1 MDNYYTYMPLFSKV
15 AKMSIWATGTVR
27 ANRKGLCPEV
37 LIKKGEEKLLQKTP
51 GFSRWASYGS
61 LGLLAWFDK
70 RPVHLLSY
78 SYPPGSDDSGQT
90 TVQHHP
96 ILIFEKHRIEIVRES
111 IPAL

>member
-1 MDNYYTYMPLFSKV
+1 
-15 AKMSIWATGTVR
+15 MSIWATGTVR

-37 LIKKGEEKLLQKTP
+37 LIKKGEEKLLKKTP

-78 SYPPGSDDSGQT
+78 SYPPDDAGQT
-90 TVQHHP
+90 TVQHWYQAKKGEEGP
-96 ILIFEKHRIEIVRES
+96 GKIRKTINSSYVFFLQLFYGGSRLV
-111 IPAL
+111 

>member
-1 MDNYYTYMPLFSKV
+1 
-15 AKMSIWATGTVR
+15 MSIWATGTVR

-37 LIKKGEEKLLQKTP
+37 LIKKGEEKLLKKTP

-78 SYPPGSDDSGQT
+78 SYPPDDAGQAT
-90 TVQHHP
+90 LRIGIRP
-96 ILIFEKHRIEIVRES
+96 RKAKKAILGRSEKE
-111 IPAL
+111 